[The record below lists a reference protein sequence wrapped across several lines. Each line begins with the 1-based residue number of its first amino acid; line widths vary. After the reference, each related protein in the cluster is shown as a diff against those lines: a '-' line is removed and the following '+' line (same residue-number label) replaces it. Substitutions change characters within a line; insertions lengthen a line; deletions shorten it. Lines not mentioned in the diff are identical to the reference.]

1 MQLTNLWYYSTS
13 AIDKKDCNKL
23 KRIEK
28 KHFESA
34 LVDRHHEITKKERV
48 TGINSD
54 FGLNKKKRV
63 SDVCWS
69 NKQWI
74 YDLIWPFM
82 LEANEKAGWNFEVDA
97 AESAQITRYK
107 VGGFYS
113 WHSDGGSDCL
123 SVYDSPDNSF
133 LNGKVRKLSMSILL
147 NDNYDGGEFQF
158 ATYNKGEREIQT
170 PEFNKAGSVIVF
182 PSFLEHRVLP
192 VTKGTRYSLVAWFLG
207 PPFK

>member
-1 MQLTNLWYYSTS
+1 MQLTNHWYYSTS

-63 SDVCWS
+63 SDVCWTTQ
-69 NKQWI
+69 QWV
-74 YDLIWPFM
+74 YDLIWPYM
-82 LEANEKAGWNFEVDA
+82 ISANEQGGWNFEVDA
-97 AESAQITRYK
+97 AESVQITRYK
-107 VGGFYS
+107 ISGFYT

-123 SVYDSPDNSF
+123 SVYDTPDNSF

-147 NDNYDGGEFQF
+147 NDNYEGGELQI
-158 ATYNKGEREIQT
+158 ATTQKGKSEIQT

-192 VTKGTRYSLVAWFLG
+192 VTKGTRFSLVAWFLG